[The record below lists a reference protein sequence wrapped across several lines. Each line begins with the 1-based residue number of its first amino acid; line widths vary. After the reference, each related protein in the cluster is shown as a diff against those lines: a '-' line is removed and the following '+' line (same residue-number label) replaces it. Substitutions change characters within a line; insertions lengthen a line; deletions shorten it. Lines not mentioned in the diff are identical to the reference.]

1 MRHRTIV
8 KAGSTKTQST
18 QLLNSRNKPEDR
30 LCRRMTAMIV
40 LRITLNVLPEK
51 QKEVVQTLLSLITPM
66 QKEAGCLS
74 YMLLY
79 DMTDLN
85 LLCVLQDWESRE
97 KLDNYL
103 KSDIFGVLLGTKSL
117 LCRPYGIQVYTVRKT
132 EGMEA
137 VIAMRE
143 IKKQIGTPT

>member
-1 MRHRTIV
+1 M
-8 KAGSTKTQST
+8 
-18 QLLNSRNKPEDR
+18 
-30 LCRRMTAMIV
+30 
-40 LRITLNVLPEK
+40 NVLPEK

-66 QKEAGCLS
+66 KKEAGCLS
-74 YMLLY
+74 YRLLY
-79 DMTDLN
+79 DMTDKN

-117 LCRPYGIQVYTVRKT
+117 LNQTYGIQIYTVRKT

-137 VIAMRE
+137 VIDVRE
-143 IKKQIGTPT
+143 IKKQIDSYKQLDINQEASND